1 MGGNNFYTMTPTLSI
16 IIPQYKTL
24 ELIRLCIRAIKHFS
38 VLNPEIIVIDNNSQ
52 DASTD
57 YLKQVKNITLIEN
70 KRKCSGADAHKL
82 ALDLGIKKARG
93 KWILFFHSDS
103 IVLKKGWDKD
113 LIDLTKKTPRA
124 IGATTIYRD
133 INRFAP
139 WYTKCLRYFK
149 ERSSFF
155 NYTFN
160 VTNKKIMSYCFLIE
174 RQFLLKTKYQFKNSE
189 GDVGDSLYQHHIKN
203 KKPFILLGR
212 NMLNRFIWHTSNA
225 TSLAAG
231 LMSDEK
237 SKEKFMKKRNQL
249 LSSDIIMSLLQNKAL
264 DKK

>member
-1 MGGNNFYTMTPTLSI
+1 MTPILSI

-24 ELIRLCIRAIKHFS
+24 ELIRLCIRAIKQFS
-38 VLNPEIIVIDNNSQ
+38 ALHPEIIVIDNNSR
-52 DASTD
+52 DASID
-57 YLKQVKNITLIEN
+57 YLRQVKNITLIEN
-70 KRKCSGADAHKL
+70 KRKCSGVYAHKL

-103 IVLKKGWDKD
+103 IVLKKNWDKD
-113 LIDLTKKTPRA
+113 LLDLTKKTSGT

-133 INRFAP
+133 INRFEP
-139 WYTKCLRYFK
+139 WYTKLLRYFK
-149 ERSSFF
+149 ERNSFF
-155 NYTFN
+155 NYSLD
-160 VTNKKIMSYCFLIE
+160 VTDKKIMSFCFLIE
-174 RQFLLKTKYQFKNSE
+174 RQFLLKTKYKFYGSQ

-231 LMSDEK
+231 LMSDQK
-237 SKEKFMKKRNQL
+237 SKEKFIKKRKQL
-249 LSSDIIMSLLQNKAL
+249 LSSDIIISLLQNKDL
-264 DKK
+264 DKR

>member
-1 MGGNNFYTMTPTLSI
+1 MTPILTI

-24 ELIRLCIRAIKHFS
+24 ELIRLCIRAIKRFS
-38 VLNPEIIVIDNNSQ
+38 ILHPEIIVVDNNSK
-52 DASTD
+52 DASLD
-57 YLKQVKNITLIEN
+57 YLKKIKNITLIEN
-70 KRKCSGADAHKL
+70 KRKCNGADAHRL
-82 ALDLGIKKARG
+82 ALDLGIKKARSQ
-93 KWILFFHSDS
+93 WILFFHSDS
-103 IVLKKGWDKD
+103 IVLRKGWDED
-113 LIDLTKKTPRA
+113 LIDLTKKYPGT

-139 WYTKCLRYFK
+139 WYEKLLRYFK

-160 VTNKKIMSYCFLIE
+160 TTDKKIMSYFFLIE
-174 RQFLLKTKYQFKNSE
+174 RQFFLKTGYEFYGSQ
-189 GDVGDSLYQHHIKN
+189 GDVGDSLYQIHIKN

-231 LMSDEK
+231 LMNDKK
-237 SKEKFMKKRNQL
+237 SKQKFLKKRNQL
-249 LSSDIIMSLLQNKAL
+249 LSSDIISSILKNNAL
-264 DKK
+264 DKS

>member
-1 MGGNNFYTMTPTLSI
+1 MTPILSI

-24 ELIRLCIRAIKHFS
+24 ELIRLCIRAIKQFS
-38 VLNPEIIVIDNNSQ
+38 ILHPEIIVVDNNSK
-52 DASTD
+52 DASFD
-57 YLKQVKNITLIEN
+57 YLKKIRNITLIEN
-70 KRKCSGADAHKL
+70 KRECNGADAHRL

-93 KWILFFHSDS
+93 QWILLFHSDS
-103 IVLKKGWDKD
+103 IVLRKGWDED
-113 LIDLTKKTPRA
+113 LIDLTKKYPGT

-139 WYTKCLRYFK
+139 LYTKLLRYFK

-160 VTNKKIMSYCFLIE
+160 PTDKKIMSYCFLIE
-174 RQFLLKTKYQFKNSE
+174 RQFFLKTGYEFYGSQ
-189 GDVGDSLYQHHIKN
+189 GDVGDSLYQIHIKN

-212 NMLNRFIWHTSNA
+212 RMLNRFIWHTSNA

-231 LMSDEK
+231 LMNDKK
-237 SKEKFMKKRNQL
+237 SKQKFLKKRNQL
-249 LSSDIIMSLLQNKAL
+249 LSSDIISSILKNNAL
-264 DKK
+264 DKS

>member
-1 MGGNNFYTMTPTLSI
+1 MTPILSI

-24 ELIRLCIRAIKHFS
+24 ELIRLCIRAIKQFS
-38 VLNPEIIVIDNNSQ
+38 ILHPEIIVVDNNSK
-52 DASTD
+52 DASLD
-57 YLKQVKNITLIEN
+57 FLKKIKNITLIEN
-70 KRKCSGADAHKL
+70 KRKCNGADAHRL
-82 ALDLGIKKARG
+82 ALDLGIKKACG
-93 KWILFFHSDS
+93 QWILLFHSDS
-103 IVLKKGWDKD
+103 IVLRKGWDED
-113 LIDLTKKTPRA
+113 LIDLTKKYPGT

-139 WYTKCLRYFK
+139 WYTKLLRYFK
-149 ERSSFF
+149 ERNSFF
-155 NYTFN
+155 NYSLD

-174 RQFLLKTKYQFKNSE
+174 RQFLLETKYEFYGSQ

-231 LMSDEK
+231 LMSDQK
-237 SKEKFMKKRNQL
+237 SKEKFIKKRNQL
-249 LSSDIIMSLLQNKAL
+249 LSSGIIIGLLQNKAL
-264 DKK
+264 DKR

>member
-1 MGGNNFYTMTPTLSI
+1 MTPILSI

-24 ELIRLCIRAIKHFS
+24 ELIRLCIRAIKQFS
-38 VLNPEIIVIDNNSQ
+38 VLNPEIIVIDNNSC
-52 DASTD
+52 DASID
-57 YLKQVKNITLIEN
+57 YLRQVKNITLIEN
-70 KRKCSGADAHKL
+70 KKKYSGVDAHKL

-113 LIDLTKKTPRA
+113 LLDLTKKTSGT

-139 WYTKCLRYFK
+139 WYTKLLRYFK
-149 ERSSFF
+149 ERNSFF
-155 NYTFN
+155 NCSLD

-174 RQFLLKTKYQFKNSE
+174 RQFLLKTKYEFYGSQ
-189 GDVGDSLYQHHIKN
+189 GDVGDSLYQYHIKN

-231 LMSDEK
+231 LMRDQK
-237 SKEKFMKKRNQL
+237 SKEKFIKKRNQL
-249 LSSDIIMSLLQNKAL
+249 LSSDIIIGLLQNKAL
-264 DKK
+264 DKR

>member
-1 MGGNNFYTMTPTLSI
+1 MTPILSI

-24 ELIRLCIRAIKHFS
+24 ELIRLCIRAIKQFS
-38 VLNPEIIVIDNNSQ
+38 MLHPEIIVVDNNSK
-52 DASTD
+52 DASLD
-57 YLKQVKNITLIEN
+57 YLKKIKNITLIEN
-70 KRKCSGADAHKL
+70 KRKCNGADAHRL

-93 KWILFFHSDS
+93 QWILLFHSDS
-103 IVLKKGWDKD
+103 IVLRKGWDED
-113 LIDLTKKTPRA
+113 LIDLTKKYPGT

-139 WYTKCLRYFK
+139 WYTKLLRYFK
-149 ERSSFF
+149 ERNSFF
-155 NYTFN
+155 NYSLD

-174 RQFLLKTKYQFKNSE
+174 RQFLLKTKYEFYGSQ

-212 NMLNRFIWHTSNA
+212 KMLNRFIWHTSNA

-231 LMSDEK
+231 LMNDKK
-237 SKEKFMKKRNQL
+237 SKQKFLKKRNQL
-249 LSSDIIMSLLQNKAL
+249 LSSDIISSILKNNAL
-264 DKK
+264 DKS